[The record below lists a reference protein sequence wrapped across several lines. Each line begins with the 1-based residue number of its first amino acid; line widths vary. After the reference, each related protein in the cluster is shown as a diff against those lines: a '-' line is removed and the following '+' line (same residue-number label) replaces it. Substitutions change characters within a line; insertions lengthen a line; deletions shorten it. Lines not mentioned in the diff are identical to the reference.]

1 MLGYLN
7 ALLQSAKPAISRAA
21 GPTIARMAGQ
31 VWNKIPVQINPLR
44 TSQPTTRLGQLGKAL
59 NPLNPLNA
67 GTTAAVTALGSIDER
82 ILPPEAKERLEYFM
96 FGIAPGVALNV
107 LNAGSAGA
115 KDEKALIEESL
126 RYFAAQKAANR
137 TGADRPAAG
146 PRVDASTTQAVQAG
160 AAAPRQS
167 TVITPVTPVAPPTP
181 MMSVATPMV
190 SSAAVTA
197 ADIGYQAPTN
207 VPLEQFYSAQEVL
220 GRQLEAGGE
229 LQRRLKEA
237 GAGAGMGDAAL
248 MAWAEKNPALA
259 YRELMRR
266 EKRGGISVD

>member
-21 GPTIARMAGQ
+21 GPAIARMAGQ

-96 FGIAPGVALNV
+96 FGLAPGVALNV

-137 TGADRPAAG
+137 TGADRPAVG

-160 AAAPRQS
+160 ATAPRQS
-167 TVITPVTPVAPPTP
+167 TVITPVTPVAPPT
-181 MMSVATPMV
+181 SMV
-190 SSAAVTA
+190 TSAALTA
-197 ADIGYQAPTN
+197 ADTGYQAPTN
-207 VPLEQFYSAQEVL
+207 VPLEQFYGAQEVL

-266 EKRGGISVD
+266 EKRTGLSVD